1 MFLEKRLIFVFPFC
15 LRKLATMKENRGNF
29 SGKLGVIAVA
39 AGSAVGLGN
48 IWRFPY
54 IAGQN
59 GGGAF
64 LIVYLIFVFLIGVPV
79 MLSEFAIG
87 RRAGCNAYGT
97 FKKLSPQGAWWL
109 VGLMGILAAI
119 MIFSFYGTVAGWT
132 LEYVKKAI
140 CNEFAG
146 QDLGA
151 LSQSFGDFT
160 TSPTMPLVWMV
171 VFVALTALI
180 ILGGVE
186 KGIEKVS
193 KFLMPL
199 LFVLIIAVCIRAV
212 TLPNAS
218 KGLEFLFKPD
228 WSSLTFKGVLMAL
241 GQAAFSLSIGMGTMI
256 TYGSY
261 IKKDT
266 PLTATAI
273 EIASC
278 DTIVALLGAIMV
290 FPTLAF
296 LGAESTGGPGLVFI
310 TLPAI
315 FQAMPGGYIFAILF
329 FLLLSVAALTS
340 TISLLEVPVSFLVD
354 EFKMS
359 RKKATLISSSVIV
372 LLGVFCTLSFG
383 LLSDFTIFGKT
394 VFDLF
399 DYTTANIMLT
409 FGALLIVIYVGWFF
423 GRKNFVDEL
432 TAGGKGNVVLAK
444 IISIIVKFIAPIG
457 IGLVAIG
464 TFVIGGIV

>member
-1 MFLEKRLIFVFPFC
+1 
-15 LRKLATMKENRGNF
+15 MKENRGSF
-29 SGKLGVIAVA
+29 SGKLGVVAVA

-54 IAGQN
+54 IAGEN

-97 FKKLSPQGAWWL
+97 FKRLSPKGGWWL
-109 VGLMGILAAI
+109 VGLMGIFAAV

-132 LEYVKKAI
+132 LEYVKKSI
-140 CNEFAG
+140 CNDFAG
-146 QDLGA
+146 QDVAA
-151 LSQSFGDFT
+151 LSQTFSDFT
-160 TSPTMPLVWMV
+160 SQPLMPTVWMII
-171 VFVALTALI
+171 FVALTSLV
-180 ILGGVE
+180 ILFGVE

-193 KFLMPL
+193 KVLMPIL
-199 LFVLIIAVCIRAV
+199 LVLIIAICVRAV

-228 WSSLTFKGVLMAL
+228 WNSLTFKGVLMAL

-261 IKKDT
+261 IRKDT
-266 PLTATAI
+266 PLASTAI
-273 EIASC
+273 EIATC
-278 DTIVALLGAIMV
+278 DTVVALLGAIMV

-296 LGAESTGGPGLVFI
+296 LGAESAGGPGLVFI

-340 TISLLEVPVSFLVD
+340 TISLLEVPVAFLVD

-359 RKKATLISSSVIV
+359 RKKATLLSSAVIIF
-372 LLGVFCTLSFG
+372 LGVFCTLSFG

-394 VFDLF
+394 IFDLF

-423 GRKNFVDEL
+423 GRKNFIEEL
-432 TAGGKGNVVLAK
+432 TAGGKGNVKFAKFISVL
-444 IISIIVKFIAPIG
+444 VKFVAPIG

-464 TFVIGGIV
+464 SLVIGGIV

>member
-1 MFLEKRLIFVFPFC
+1 
-15 LRKLATMKENRGNF
+15 MKENRGNF

-97 FKKLSPQGAWWL
+97 FKKLSPKGAWWL

-140 CNEFAG
+140 CDEFAG

-171 VFVALTALI
+171 VFVTLTALI

-354 EFKMS
+354 EFNMS
-359 RKKATLISSSVIV
+359 RRKATLISSSVIV
-372 LLGVFCTLSFG
+372 FLGVFCTLSFG

-423 GRKNFVDEL
+423 GRKNFIEEL
-432 TAGGKGNVVLAK
+432 TAGGKGNVKFAK
-444 IISIIVKFIAPIG
+444 FISILVKFVAPVG

-464 TFVIGGIV
+464 SLVIGGIV

>member
-1 MFLEKRLIFVFPFC
+1 
-15 LRKLATMKENRGNF
+15 MKENRGSF
-29 SGKLGVIAVA
+29 SGKLGVVAVA

-54 IAGQN
+54 IAGEN

-97 FKKLSPQGAWWL
+97 FKRLSPKSGWWL
-109 VGLMGILAAI
+109 VGLMGIIAAV

-132 LEYVKKAI
+132 LEYVKKSI
-140 CNEFAG
+140 CNDFAG
-146 QDLGA
+146 QDVAA
-151 LSQSFGDFT
+151 LAQTFGDFT
-160 TSPTMPLVWMV
+160 SQPLMPTVWMII
-171 VFVALTALI
+171 FVALTSLV
-180 ILGGVE
+180 ILFGVE

-193 KFLMPL
+193 KVLMPIL
-199 LFVLIIAVCIRAV
+199 LVLIIAICVRAV

-228 WSSLTFKGVLMAL
+228 WNSLTFKGVLMAL

-261 IKKDT
+261 IRKDT
-266 PLTATAI
+266 PLASTAI
-273 EIASC
+273 EIATC
-278 DTIVALLGAIMV
+278 DTVVALLGAIMV

-296 LGAESTGGPGLVFI
+296 LGAESAGGPGLVFI

-340 TISLLEVPVSFLVD
+340 TISLLEVPVAFLVD

-359 RKKATLISSSVIV
+359 RKKATLLSSSVKSVRSAKV
-372 LLGVFCTLSFG
+372 L
-383 LLSDFTIFGKT
+383 
-394 VFDLF
+394 
-399 DYTTANIMLT
+399 
-409 FGALLIVIYVGWFF
+409 
-423 GRKNFVDEL
+423 
-432 TAGGKGNVVLAK
+432 
-444 IISIIVKFIAPIG
+444 P
-457 IGLVAIG
+457 
-464 TFVIGGIV
+464 

>member
-1 MFLEKRLIFVFPFC
+1 
-15 LRKLATMKENRGNF
+15 
-29 SGKLGVIAVA
+29 
-39 AGSAVGLGN
+39 
-48 IWRFPY
+48 
-54 IAGQN
+54 
-59 GGGAF
+59 
-64 LIVYLIFVFLIGVPV
+64 
-79 MLSEFAIG
+79 
-87 RRAGCNAYGT
+87 
-97 FKKLSPQGAWWL
+97 
-109 VGLMGILAAI
+109 
-119 MIFSFYGTVAGWT
+119 MI
-132 LEYVKKAI
+132 I
-140 CNEFAG
+140 
-146 QDLGA
+146 
-151 LSQSFGDFT
+151 
-160 TSPTMPLVWMV
+160 
-171 VFVALTALI
+171 FVALTALV
-180 ILGGVE
+180 ILFGVE

-193 KFLMPL
+193 KVLMPIL
-199 LFVLIIAVCIRAV
+199 LVLIIAICVRAV

-266 PLTATAI
+266 PLASTAI
-273 EIASC
+273 EIATC
-278 DTIVALLGAIMV
+278 DTVVALLGAIMV

-296 LGAESTGGPGLVFI
+296 LGAESAGGPGLVFI

-340 TISLLEVPVSFLVD
+340 TISLLEVPVAFLVD

-359 RKKATLISSSVIV
+359 RKKATLLSSSVIIF
-372 LLGVFCTLSFG
+372 LGVFCTLSFG

-394 VFDLF
+394 IFDLF
-399 DYTTANIMLT
+399 DYTTANIILT

-423 GRKNFVDEL
+423 GRKKFIEEL
-432 TAGGKGNVVLAK
+432 TAGGKGNVKLAK
-444 IISIIVKFIAPIG
+444 FISILVKFVAPVG

-464 TFVIGGIV
+464 SLVIGGIV

>member
-1 MFLEKRLIFVFPFC
+1 
-15 LRKLATMKENRGNF
+15 MKENRGNF

-87 RRAGCNAYGT
+87 RKAGCNAYGT
-97 FKKLSPQGAWWL
+97 FKKLSPKGAWWL

-132 LEYVKKAI
+132 LEYVKKAV
-140 CNEFAG
+140 CDEFAG
-146 QDLGA
+146 QNLGA
-151 LSQSFGDFT
+151 LSQSFSDFT

-354 EFKMS
+354 EFNMS
-359 RKKATLISSSVIV
+359 RRKATLISSSVIV

-423 GRKNFVDEL
+423 GRKKFVDEL

>member
-1 MFLEKRLIFVFPFC
+1 
-15 LRKLATMKENRGNF
+15 MKENRGNF

-87 RRAGCNAYGT
+87 RKAGCNAYGT
-97 FKKLSPQGAWWL
+97 FKKLSPKGAWWL

-160 TSPTMPLVWMV
+160 SSPTMPIVWMV

-228 WSSLTFKGVLMAL
+228 WGSLTFKGVLMAL

-354 EFKMS
+354 EFNMS
-359 RKKATLISSSVIV
+359 RKKATLLSSSVII

-432 TAGGKGNVVLAK
+432 TASGKGNVVLAK
-444 IISIIVKFIAPIG
+444 IISVIVKFIAPVG

-464 TFVIGGIV
+464 SLVIGGIV

>member
-1 MFLEKRLIFVFPFC
+1 
-15 LRKLATMKENRGNF
+15 MKENRGSF
-29 SGKLGVIAVA
+29 SGKLGVVAVA

-54 IAGQN
+54 IAGEN

-97 FKKLSPQGAWWL
+97 FKKLSPKGAWWL
-109 VGLMGILAAI
+109 VGLMGIIAAV

-132 LEYVKKAI
+132 LEYVKKSI
-140 CNEFAG
+140 CNDFAG
-146 QDLGA
+146 QDPTELA
-151 LSQSFGDFT
+151 NTFQNFASQ
-160 TSPTMPLVWMV
+160 PIMPVVWMII
-171 VFVALTALI
+171 FVSLTSLV
-180 ILGGVE
+180 ILFGVE

-193 KFLMPL
+193 KVLMPIL
-199 LFVLIIAVCIRAV
+199 LLLIIAICVRAV

-228 WSSLTFKGVLMAL
+228 WSSLKPTGVLMAL

-266 PLTATAI
+266 PLASTAI
-273 EIASC
+273 EIATC
-278 DTIVALLGAIMV
+278 DTFVALLGAIMV

-296 LGAESTGGPGLVFI
+296 LGAESTGGPELVFV

-340 TISLLEVPVSFLVD
+340 TISLLEVPVAFLVD
-354 EFKMS
+354 EFKM
-359 RKKATLISSSVIV
+359 RRTWATLLSSAVIIF
-372 LLGVFCTLSFG
+372 LGVFCTLSSASDG
-383 LLSDFTIFGKT
+383 LLGGFTIFGMT
-394 VFDLF
+394 IFELF

-409 FGALLIVIYVGWFF
+409 FGALFIVIYVGWFF
-423 GRKNFVDEL
+423 GRKKFIEEL
-432 TAGGKGNVVLAK
+432 TAGGKGNVKLAK
-444 IISIIVKFIAPIG
+444 FISILVKFVAPVG

-464 TFVIGGIV
+464 SLVIGGIV

>member
-1 MFLEKRLIFVFPFC
+1 
-15 LRKLATMKENRGNF
+15 MKENRGNF

-87 RRAGCNAYGT
+87 RKAGCNAYGT
-97 FKKLSPQGAWWL
+97 FKKLSPKGAWWL

-140 CNEFAG
+140 CDEFAG

-160 TSPTMPLVWMV
+160 SSPTMPIVWMV

-228 WSSLTFKGVLMAL
+228 WGSLTFKGVLMAL

-354 EFKMS
+354 EFNMS
-359 RKKATLISSSVIV
+359 RSKATLLSSSVII

-394 VFDLF
+394 VFVLRADAEA
-399 DYTTANIMLT
+399 YAEKEESKKIETSS
-409 FGALLIVIYVGWFF
+409 
-423 GRKNFVDEL
+423 
-432 TAGGKGNVVLAK
+432 GKAR
-444 IISIIVKFIAPIG
+444 
-457 IGLVAIG
+457 
-464 TFVIGGIV
+464 